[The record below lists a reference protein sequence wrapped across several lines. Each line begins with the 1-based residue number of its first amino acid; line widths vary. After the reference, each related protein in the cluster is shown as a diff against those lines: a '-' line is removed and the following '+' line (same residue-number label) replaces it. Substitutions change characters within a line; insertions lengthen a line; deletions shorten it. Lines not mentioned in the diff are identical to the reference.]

1 MGGFCGQVQAAL
13 SMYIIGLTG
22 GLKTGKTTV
31 AQMFRLLGA
40 RVIDADKIV
49 HESLSVRGACVKSIK
64 AKFGEGVLTRGG
76 SVNRKALAE
85 IVFQDKRKLEDL
97 EKIIHPHVR
106 RVIRERLSEFK
117 KSHPQDVVVLDVPLL
132 FESGLDRLADLTI
145 TVKASQ
151 SLQIERA
158 MRDLGI
164 SRTQA
169 LKRIRQ
175 QMPMTEKVK
184 RSDVVIDNRSSKS
197 ETQKKVKQIW
207 LKHLPNPR
215 Q

>member
-1 MGGFCGQVQAAL
+1 ML
-13 SMYIIGLTG
+13 IIGLTG

-31 AQMFRLLGA
+31 AKMFRRLGA
-40 RVIDADKIV
+40 HVIDADAIV
-49 HESLSVRGACVKSIK
+49 HESLSVNGACVKAVK
-64 AKFGEGVLTRGG
+64 AQFGERVLTRGG

-85 IVFQDKRKLEDL
+85 IVFQDDSRLRDL

-106 RVIRERLSEFK
+106 RVMRAQISEYK
-117 KSHPQDVVVLDVPLL
+117 RTDPDGVIVLDVPLL
-132 FESGLDRLADLTI
+132 FESGLDKLADITV
-145 TVKASQ
+145 TVKATRA
-151 SLQIERA
+151 LQVERA

-164 SRTQA
+164 SQAQA

-175 QMPMTEKVK
+175 QMPMTEKVR

-207 LKHLPNPR
+207 QKHLPNPK